1 MKREYKV
8 IMLLILVI
16 SIVALVLT
24 SSYALFSFEE
34 KVKVENKL
42 VTGVYSS
49 CEYEDGTT
57 WNFDYTG
64 SEQTFTVPCDGEY
77 KLETWGAQGGS
88 TGTCTGSY
96 GEYSRGVGYNVEWS
110 CNARSGAGGEFYG
123 STSSGYVTGGGSGY
137 IIIHSARVQTQLK
150 M

>member
-16 SIVALVLT
+16 SIVSLVLT

-34 KVKVENKL
+34 KGKVENKL

-64 SEQTFTVPCDGEY
+64 S
-77 KLETWGAQGGS
+77 
-88 TGTCTGSY
+88 
-96 GEYSRGVGYNVEWS
+96 
-110 CNARSGAGGEFYG
+110 
-123 STSSGYVTGGGSGY
+123 
-137 IIIHSARVQTQLK
+137 
-150 M
+150 

>member
-57 WNFDYTG
+57 RKYWYM
-64 SEQTFTVPCDGEY
+64 Y
-77 KLETWGAQGGS
+77 
-88 TGTCTGSY
+88 
-96 GEYSRGVGYNVEWS
+96 R
-110 CNARSGAGGEFYG
+110 
-123 STSSGYVTGGGSGY
+123 
-137 IIIHSARVQTQLK
+137 
-150 M
+150 

>member
-34 KVKVENKL
+34 KGKVENKL

-49 CEYEDGTT
+49 CSYEDGTLGGIFAYSR
-57 WNFDYTG
+57 WH
-64 SEQTFTVPCDGEY
+64 QDGEVW
-77 KLETWGAQGGS
+77 T
-88 TGTCTGSY
+88 SY
-96 GEYSRGVGYNVEWS
+96 RIVL
-110 CNARSGAGGEFYG
+110 
-123 STSSGYVTGGGSGY
+123 TP
-137 IIIHSARVQTQLK
+137 
-150 M
+150 